1 LDAGDPNDVTI
12 LRKYTWGLDLG
23 GHNQS
28 PERERGVS
36 IDSAGGI
43 GGLLTCYDAQTTKRY
58 YYLHATRQ
66 LRAVKA

>member
-1 LDAGDPNDVTI
+1 L
-12 LRKYTWGLDLG
+12 TWLANLVGSASG
-23 GHNQS
+23 
-28 PERERGVS
+28 RS
-36 IDSAGGI
+36 IDGAGGI